1 MDDITQLFDD
11 LLKNCGSV
19 DIAEAEFK
27 RMIHEDQSLRDD
39 YRQWCDET
47 GYSEKRG
54 FLDYA
59 DEYLDSQNSIWDN
72 LNDYDE

>member
-11 LLKNCGSV
+11 LLKTCGSI
-19 DIAEAEFK
+19 DIAEVEFK
-27 RMIHEDQSLRDD
+27 RMIHEDLALRDR
-39 YRQWCDET
+39 YRQWCDES

-59 DEYLDSQNSIWDN
+59 DEYLDSQASIWDN

>member
-1 MDDITQLFDD
+1 MNDITQLFDD
-11 LLKNCGSV
+11 LLKGCGSV

-27 RMIHEDQSLRDD
+27 RMMHDDASLREQ
-39 YRQWCDET
+39 YRQWCDDE

-59 DEYLDSQNSIWDN
+59 DEYLDSQASIWDN